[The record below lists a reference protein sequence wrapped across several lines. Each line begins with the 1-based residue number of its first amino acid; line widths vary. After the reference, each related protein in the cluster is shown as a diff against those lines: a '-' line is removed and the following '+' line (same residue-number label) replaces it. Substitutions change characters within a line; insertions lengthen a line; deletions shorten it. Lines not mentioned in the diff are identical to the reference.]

1 MEITLKIIVLYIAIL
16 LTGLSAGLF
25 YAWQVSVIPGTK
37 LTQDSTYIETMQKIN
52 RAIINPPFML
62 IFLGSLLIQILSV
75 ILYWNTEMSL
85 WLILSATLVYGA
97 GTVIVTGLGNVP
109 LNDALD
115 ELQLNELSKEEIS
128 KERHDYEV
136 PWNRLHLIRTVFSVI
151 SFMLLLAAA
160 FITS

>member
-62 IFLGSLLIQILSV
+62 IFLGSLLIMILSV

-97 GTVIVTGLGNVP
+97 GTVMVTGLGNVP

-115 ELQLNELSKEEIS
+115 ELQLNDLSKEEIS

-136 PWNRLHLIRTVFSVI
+136 PWNRLHLIRTVFAVL
-151 SFMLLLAAA
+151 SFMLLLIAA

>member
-52 RAIINPPFML
+52 RAIINPPFIL
-62 IFLGSLLIQILSV
+62 IFLGSFLIQIMSV

-97 GTVIVTGLGNVP
+97 GTVMVTGLGNVP

-115 ELQLNELSKEEIS
+115 ELQLNDLSKEEIS

-136 PWNRLHLIRTVFSVI
+136 PWNRLHLIRTVFAVL
-151 SFMLLLAAA
+151 SFMLLLIAA
-160 FITS
+160 FINS